1 MQARQHKKDFEKK
14 IEKDFDII
22 IVGGGHAG
30 LEAACISAK
39 MGAKVHLLTI
49 LVENIALA
57 SCNPAMGG
65 LGKGH
70 LIKEIDALG
79 GVMGQISDKCGIQ
92 YRTLNASKGP
102 AVRGTRAQIDM
113 DAYRIYARNLALN
126 TQNLSISQEMACEI
140 LLDSSLESSP
150 SSAKSNLHDCP
161 QKNTPQKNLPQKSLP
176 QKSFSQKN
184 PPQKAPIKNQ
194 KKAIGIR
201 TNIGKTYYADK
212 IIITTG
218 TFLRGLVHIGE
229 KQIING
235 RFGESASNELSESL
249 KKIGLTLGRL
259 KTGTCPR
266 IDGRSIDFGA
276 LEQHIGDKNP
286 PYFSYHTGLDLEQT
300 NSKFTPLDL
309 PCFVTYTN
317 EKTHKIIRENFHRAP
332 LFTGQI
338 QGVGPRY
345 CPSIED
351 KINRFADKERHQL
364 FLEPQTKDGV
374 EYYINGLTTSL
385 PVDIQEQIIHSIKGL
400 ENARI
405 TRYGYAIEYDFV
417 EPTQLKH
424 TLECKEVDNL
434 YLAGQINGT
443 TGYEE
448 AGALGL
454 MAGIN
459 ATLSLFSSNSPAG
472 SHCIDFVDFESSQA
486 REPSSLPKSAK
497 NSTSTTSLAR
507 IVWENGC
514 TDSSM
519 AESSLRASDSER
531 GNPNSPSPNYQN
543 VAEGARGRVD
553 FSVESLSQA
562 DLQNPLGTSPQLQS
576 SDSVR
581 KRDWALLRKQNP
593 LFNNNKIDCHEFATF
608 DKVANS
614 RNDEIDSPSTNY
626 QNMAEGATNDK
637 KNPPS
642 LAEGARG
649 RVESTLESNPKSSQE
664 INTESSLRASDSERG
679 TSPQLRKQNPQI
691 KICHTEGAQANEIS
705 KSQLKNR
712 DISSSHPQYDKSYD
726 NVDFSLPTKAK
737 NDINNEN
744 INCHDFAMQNLA
756 MAKKTTTQNQPLKEL
771 VFSRDES
778 YIGVMIDDLVT
789 KGTKEPYRLFT
800 SRAEYRLLLREDN
813 AIYRL
818 LEYAKA
824 LGSISPNDYEI
835 FAKEKRDIA
844 KSMAYLE
851 STSITPSKRVQSFLA
866 SINQNPLNDKTAL
879 VHIVGRYEMQGDDTK
894 DNEKNDNKM
903 GEDFA
908 SLRAVFIALE
918 DFLRLEAGQR
928 DSSLRAN
935 VPQNANQNHTPKQ
948 TQNNDK
954 NLATN
959 IPQNL
964 IPPDFSTM
972 SNRTLHQVQILSKYH
987 NYIQKQLADVAN
999 SNEMLKLKI
1008 PQDFEY
1014 RGISGLS
1021 LEVIEKLSKARPSTL
1036 FEASQISGI
1045 TPASLDVLHLHIHL
1059 HNKKS

>member
-1 MQARQHKKDFEKK
+1 MQTKNHK
-14 IEKDFDII
+14 KDFDII

-30 LEAACISAK
+30 LEAACIAAK

-92 YRTLNASKGP
+92 YRILNASKGP

-126 TQNLSISQEMACEI
+126 TQNLSVSQEMACEI
-140 LLDSSLESSP
+140 LLDSSIECKSKSS
-150 SSAKSNLHDCP
+150 SKSKEKLPDFS
-161 QKNTPQKNLPQKSLP
+161 QKNTPR
-176 QKSFSQKN
+176 
-184 PPQKAPIKNQ
+184 

-229 KQIING
+229 NQIING

-276 LEQHIGDKNP
+276 LEKHIGDKNP
-286 PYFSYHTGLDLEQT
+286 PHFSYHTSLDLEQ
-300 NSKFTPLDL
+300 NASKFTPLDL

-317 EKTHKIIRENFHRAP
+317 EKTHKIIRKNFHRAP

-364 FLEPQTKDGV
+364 FLEPQTKDCV

-417 EPTQLKH
+417 EPTQLRH

-459 ATLSLFSSNSPAG
+459 ATLSLSNSSLGMQCDKILDFLECTDEQSANIPKNPKNLH
-472 SHCIDFVDFESSQA
+472 SHTA
-486 REPSSLPKSAK
+486 
-497 NSTSTTSLAR
+497 NAR
-507 IVWENGC
+507 IVGENGV
-514 TDSSM
+514 DF
-519 AESSLRASDSER
+519 RQNNIDFSENN
-531 GNPNSPSPNYQN
+531 NPPFPNCQN
-543 VAEGARGRVD
+543 V
-553 FSVESLSQA
+553 
-562 DLQNPLGTSPQLQS
+562 
-576 SDSVR
+576 
-581 KRDWALLRKQNP
+581 
-593 LFNNNKIDCHEFATF
+593 
-608 DKVANS
+608 
-614 RNDEIDSPSTNY
+614 
-626 QNMAEGATNDK
+626 AEGATNDK

-649 RVESTLESNPKSSQE
+649 WV
-664 INTESSLRASDSERG
+664 D
-679 TSPQLRKQNPQI
+679 
-691 KICHTEGAQANEIS
+691 
-705 KSQLKNR
+705 
-712 DISSSHPQYDKSYD
+712 SSHCVIAREQGECGNPLY
-726 NVDFSLPTKAK
+726 NK
-737 NDINNEN
+737 NKID
-744 INCHDFAMQNLA
+744 CHDLPLANLA
-756 MAKKTTTQNQPLKEL
+756 MTKETTTQNQPLKEI

-818 LEYAKA
+818 LEYAKT
-824 LGSISPNDYEI
+824 LGSISPSDYEI
-835 FAKEKRDIA
+835 FAKEKRDIT
-844 KSMAYLE
+844 KTMAYLE
-851 STSITPSKRVQSFLA
+851 STSITPSKRTQSFLA

-879 VHIVGRYEMQGDDTK
+879 VHIVGRFEIK
-894 DNEKNDNKM
+894 DNEIGDNF
-903 GEDFA
+903 D
-908 SLRAVFIALE
+908 SLHADFIALE
-918 DFLRLEAGQR
+918 EFLRIEAGQK

-935 VPQNANQNHTPKQ
+935 APQNANQNHTSKQ
-948 TQNNDK
+948 PPNNDK
-954 NLATN
+954 NLAKN
-959 IPQNL
+959 KNL
-964 IPPDFSTM
+964 IPPKFSTL
-972 SNRTLHQVQILSKYH
+972 SKRALHQIQILSKYH
-987 NYIQKQLADVAN
+987 NYIQKQLIDVAN

-1014 RGISGLS
+1014 KGISGLS
-1021 LEVIEKLSKARPSTL
+1021 LEVIEKLSKVRPSTL

-1059 HNKKS
+1059 RNKKS